1 VGVGS
6 ALLAALLGG
15 VGGFAGSWLAHR
27 DSRLDR
33 VAARFNAAVA
43 GLGTD
48 TVRAQ
53 KVAQRMLEL
62 IAADPRSGEYQKLAE
77 AMIDTQLDKTLA
89 AVTPVL
95 ESDPT
100 SDVVLDDDE
109 PH

>member
-1 VGVGS
+1 V
-6 ALLAALLGG
+6 LAALLGG
-15 VGGFAGSWLAHR
+15 VGGFVGSWLAHR

-53 KVAQRMLEL
+53 QVAQRMLEL
-62 IAADPRSGEYQKLAE
+62 IAADPRSGEYQELAE
-77 AMIDTQLDKTLA
+77 AMIETQLDETLA
-89 AVTPVL
+89 VVAPAL
-95 ESDPT
+95 ESDPD
-100 SDVVLDDDE
+100 SDVVVGDDE